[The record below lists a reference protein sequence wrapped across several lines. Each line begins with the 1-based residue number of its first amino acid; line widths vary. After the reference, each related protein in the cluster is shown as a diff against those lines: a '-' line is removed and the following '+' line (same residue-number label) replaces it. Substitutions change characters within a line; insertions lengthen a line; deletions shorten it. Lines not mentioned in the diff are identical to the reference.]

1 MPTQL
6 TQAQLFAEKKRL
18 AEEKKKKKEA
28 KAKEAAAAK
37 AAAAANPQI
46 EAPQRDPNCKCSA
59 CGLNLPCVKMA
70 GAGAV
75 QFQGRF

>member
-46 EAPQRDPNCKCSA
+46 EAPQRDPNCSA
-59 CGLNLPCVKMA
+59 CGLNLPCVKLA